1 MGLSHR
7 ILKPI
12 QTMYGVLRRRW
23 KLASQ
28 SVGAEWS
35 CTNGILQGCG
45 VSVVL
50 LNALVTVWLQA
61 VSAETAS
68 EAEVKPGGYADDIHA
83 VTKTVQGVKQVIGIT
98 CEYAGLSGQEVSH
111 QKSSTFA
118 VTLPQRKKLSGVK
131 LDGHKLAV
139 QSNVDILGF
148 TLVMSQAKKG
158 STGKTA
164 KATKGADK
172 SKKRLQ
178 RLCYAPLH
186 FEAKVC
192 RNWRLVSSD
201 LWPRRQTS
209 SCRCFELSS
218 QGGSA
223 RHRERCW
230 QSFMCRSCFHALCQG
245 S

>member
-1 MGLSHR
+1 MGSCAGGGNLPVSRLGPNGLVPTAFSRAVVSLSCCLMR
-7 ILKPI
+7 SSPC
-12 QTMYGVLRRRW
+12 GC
-23 KLASQ
+23 KL
-28 SVGAEWS
+28 
-35 CTNGILQGCG
+35 
-45 VSVVL
+45 
-50 LNALVTVWLQA
+50 
-61 VSAETAS
+61 SAQETAS